1 LLGSTW
7 VEPLTSHIRK
17 YQDSMKLDGNDK
29 HTSLL
34 RRVKKFYRV
43 EKIGT
48 DKSLGSHTFP
58 ETLNNRYPKYKIK
71 PILQNSVEVNLLTFC
86 VI

>member
-1 LLGSTW
+1 M
-7 VEPLTSHIRK
+7 P
-17 YQDSMKLDGNDK
+17 LDGNDK
-29 HTSLL
+29 HTSLP
-34 RRVKKFYRV
+34 RHVKKFYKV

-48 DKSLGSHTFP
+48 DISLGSHTFP

-71 PILQNSVEVNLLTFC
+71 PILQNSLEVKLLTSC